1 MTEHEHEH
9 RHDHDDDREGG
20 GSHRHRHDHASVP
33 DRRDRAFATG
43 MALNV
48 AFVAL
53 GVAAGI
59 VAHSTAL
66 LADAAHNLGDAL
78 GLGMAW
84 GAAVLARRGPTAR
97 RTYGLRRTTI
107 LAGLTNALLILVAIG
122 GVSWEAILRLG
133 TPHPV
138 GGGTVAVVAAIG
150 VVINGVAALL
160 FARGRER
167 DVNVRG
173 AFLHLVGDA
182 AVSAGVVVAGVI
194 VYATGWSWIDPVTSL
209 VVSVVILVGTLGLLR
224 DALGLL
230 LDVVP
235 AHIDPAAVER
245 FLAGLPGV
253 VAVHDLHIWPMS
265 TTETALTVHLV
276 VPWNTCDARLVG
288 NATVEI
294 ARRFEIRHT
303 TIQLDPAGEGDACA
317 QGLAGTI

>member
-1 MTEHEHEH
+1 MTDH
-9 RHDHDDDREGG
+9 RHDHD
-20 GSHRHRHDHASVP
+20 HDHATGGGHGHHHDHAHLP
-33 DRRDRAFATG
+33 EQRDRAFAAG
-43 MALNV
+43 MGLNV
-48 AFVAL
+48 AFVAV
-53 GVAAGI
+53 GVVAGI
-59 VAHSTAL
+59 IAHSTAL

-133 TPHPV
+133 APRPV
-138 GGGTVAVVAAIG
+138 SGGLVAAVAAIG
-150 VVINGVAALL
+150 VAINALAALL
-160 FARGRER
+160 FARDRER

-182 AVSAGVVVAGVI
+182 AVSAGVVVAGI
-194 VYATGWSWIDPVTSL
+194 VVWETGWSWVDPVTSL
-209 VVSVVILVGTLGLLR
+209 LVSVVILVGTIGLLR

-235 AHIDPAAVER
+235 AHIDPAAVEK

-276 VPWNTCDARLVG
+276 VPWNTCDSQLVR
-288 NATVEI
+288 NATAEI
-294 ARRFEIRHT
+294 ARRFEIHHA
-303 TIQLDPAGEGDACA
+303 TIQLDPEGEGEPCA
-317 QGLAGTI
+317 LGQEGTV